1 MDCSRYLGTE
11 WETRNGMGDWEWNG
25 RLGLDWETG
34 NGMGDLDWNGRLR
47 MEWETG
53 NETNTGQRSIEV
65 ASQLALA

>member
-1 MDCSRYLGTE
+1 
-11 WETRNGMGDWEWNG
+11 MGEWEWNG

-65 ASQLALA
+65 ASQRALA

>member
-1 MDCSRYLGTE
+1 
-11 WETRNGMGDWEWNG
+11 MGDWEWNG
-25 RLGLDWETG
+25 RLGMDWETG